1 MEKLLSDLNTQLQ
14 VLEFTKGKSEAIVA
28 KGNLEGVERHL
39 NTLRSATKRV
49 EECKVQV
56 EQEKIANR
64 GSIEEVAEWSLGVEN
79 KQTAADVNIEYLKRC
94 IAEGKQ
100 GDNLVAKETK
110 EAILQ
115 ESRNKQLQ
123 FEQTQLEMKLA
134 YEKKREE
141 AKTSHAKT
149 TEPSQSQMET
159 AKLPKLAIPKFRG
172 ELTDLPRFWSQLEAE
187 IDRAE
192 VPGVTKYSYLKELV
206 DPKIRKEIDGLPFS
220 SKGYERAKRHP

>member
-1 MEKLLSDLNTQLQ
+1 
-14 VLEFTKGKSEAIVA
+14 
-28 KGNLEGVERHL
+28 
-39 NTLRSATKRV
+39 
-49 EECKVQV
+49 
-56 EQEKIANR
+56 
-64 GSIEEVAEWSLGVEN
+64 
-79 KQTAADVNIEYLKRC
+79 
-94 IAEGKQ
+94 
-100 GDNLVAKETK
+100 
-110 EAILQ
+110 
-115 ESRNKQLQ
+115 
-123 FEQTQLEMKLA
+123 MKLA

-159 AKLPKLAIPKFRG
+159 AKLPKLVIPKFRG

-220 SKGYERAKRHP
+220 SEGYERAKNILKRKYGKPSKVVNAHVENIMSLPTINGSQPNKIHEFYEKLLFNVHSLKTMAKLQEVNEYVRMTIDKRPGIRGDLVRTDDSWREWNFPQLVDELRKSNPNELK